1 MLTSP
6 RIKALALCGV
16 AVASFFATLPA
27 RAQLSVTQTGTPRLA
42 IPVPEFLANPNTLLA
57 RFPAGGALMISA
69 TRSLIS
75 ADIRTLEPVVNLV
88 RTANDLQ
95 KSAIGAALG
104 QLALMYATTNPQ
116 IATQIQ
122 EAVARLADQNPDVPV
137 IIDEA
142 YVDFGAETA
151 IPLVASHPNLLVVQT
166 MSKSRALAGLRVGYA
181 IGDADLIEAVGD
193 DLDDVAT
200 KLDAWSQR
208 CIDAHAFPVDPRKRA
223 AG

>member
-75 ADIRTLEPVVNLV
+75 ADIRTLEPVVNLA

-122 EAVARLADQNPDVPV
+122 EAVARLADQSLTA
-137 IIDEA
+137 A
-142 YVDFGAETA
+142 YTSVTGDIATA
-151 IPLVASHPNLLVVQT
+151 
-166 MSKSRALAGLRVGYA
+166 A
-181 IGDADLIEAVGD
+181 IGGGGGASAGAGGSPTSGITFGSTGGNSTPANLFGSPTATSPFSFQPITVVGAVGSIPS
-193 DLDDVAT
+193 AT
-200 KLDAWSQR
+200 TPNSPTA
-208 CIDAHAFPVDPRKRA
+208 P
-223 AG
+223 